1 MFKTKKELI
10 KENLLE
16 DKEMLNSNDF
26 VNDGICIGVDVAFKS
41 FAERINFYN
50 LYEEDSGKLQKV
62 KPNDYKKFLEHRNGK
77 WHEIGIE
84 NWNKDYRK
92 WLFDY
97 CFGDVKE

>member
-10 KENLLE
+10 KEN
-16 DKEMLNSNDF
+16 EMPSENDID
-26 VNDGICIGVDVAFKS
+26 NAYNNGLHMGVAFAFES
-41 FAERINFYN
+41 FVERINFYTF
-50 LYEEDSGKLQKV
+50 YKEASGRLQRE
-62 KPNDYKKFLEHRNGK
+62 KPNDYKKFLEHRSGK

-97 CFGDVKE
+97 CFGDVIE